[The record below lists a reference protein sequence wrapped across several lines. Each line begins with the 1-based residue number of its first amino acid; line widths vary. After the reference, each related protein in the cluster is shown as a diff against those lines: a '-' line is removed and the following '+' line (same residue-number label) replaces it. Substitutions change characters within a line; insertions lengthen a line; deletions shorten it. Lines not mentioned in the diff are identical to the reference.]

1 MVKFAQSVLNQSSI
15 VKVMPIFKKKVK
27 TKEENPQFVP
37 GSITNGVFNSQIGGK
52 KAYTDD
58 PSLNEDVAL
67 LTTDNQGKKIVI
79 YENPSNG
86 EVPL

>member
-27 TKEENPQFVP
+27 TEEENPQFIP
-37 GSITNGVFNSQIGGK
+37 GSITNGVFKSEIGGK

-67 LTTDNQGKKIVI
+67 LTTDNQGGKIVI